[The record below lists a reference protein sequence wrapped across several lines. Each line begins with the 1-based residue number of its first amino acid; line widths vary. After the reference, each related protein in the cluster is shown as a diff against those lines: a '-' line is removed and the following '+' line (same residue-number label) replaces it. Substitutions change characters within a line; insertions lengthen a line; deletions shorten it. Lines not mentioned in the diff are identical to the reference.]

1 MNHLKQI
8 IIIIIN
14 STDSLQ
20 LRMAQEWVIFFTSD
34 LKVRAIVRIE
44 FLLGSSVVENFGFN
58 SLYNKSQIYDTTPR
72 QQHIYRN
79 NNIKSYKTSNINS
92 MVTINYTK

>member
-34 LKVRAIVRIE
+34 LKVRVIVRIE

-72 QQHIYRN
+72 QQHIY
-79 NNIKSYKTSNINS
+79 IET
-92 MVTINYTK
+92 TT